1 MLLMLLGTRV
11 VSVSSHTFSGSF
23 SQVSNSLLTKKV
35 LYIVP
40 DCIRN
45 AYGPRFTF
53 TLWEDTTY
61 NKGFFLV
68 CGLNSRSDW
77 CWATCEQVL
86 QVHTS
91 ESLTHKHVSLPVGTA
106 ALGRAV
112 CQLARPH
119 AFEAED
125 VLFFWSGLWTVS
137 LGSLRGSSWHWTRQP
152 SLLTLTHVSSGL
164 HWHLV
169 DTETTHITANPA
181 RCSDLDR
188 SEGFV
193 FYSSTFKKHEC
204 FSLENFD
211 FTTFQSTVDIFTALH
226 YIIKSGLFFLPL
238 IPNNIKKC
246 STPLYSS
253 M

>member
-1 MLLMLLGTRV
+1 MLLDMRV
-11 VSVSSHTFSGSF
+11 VSSYILRQF

-40 DCIRN
+40 YCIRN
-45 AYGPRFTF
+45 ASGLRFTF
-53 TLWEDTTY
+53 TLWEETN

-86 QVHTS
+86 QVCTS

-119 AFEAED
+119 AF
-125 VLFFWSGLWTVS
+125 VLFFWSGVWTVS
-137 LGSLRGSSWHWTRQP
+137 LGSLRGSSWQWTPQP

-169 DTETTHITANPA
+169 DTETTHTTANPA

-193 FYSSTFKKHEC
+193 FYSSKFKNRPYL
-204 FSLENFD
+204 S
-211 FTTFQSTVDIFTALH
+211 
-226 YIIKSGLFFLPL
+226 
-238 IPNNIKKC
+238 
-246 STPLYSS
+246 
-253 M
+253 